1 MAKLKYIQLILL
13 CFIFS
18 KINGQCLTDFY
29 YQKAIDKNPSIEQQA
44 KQFYQSIQHFS
55 NTQRSTKIIIPVVF
69 HVIHT
74 NGAENIS
81 KAQIEDAIRLL
92 NLAFSN
98 NHPNK
103 ASIRAPFK
111 SIASNCEI
119 EFRLAKIDPYGQCTD
134 GINRIYSPLHLSATD
149 EVKNIA
155 GARWDNSQYL
165 NIWTVSFIDHQTP
178 GGQGVAGY
186 SYLPYSISGN
196 NDPIDGVVILH
207 NCIGTIG
214 TGRSDLMGAT
224 LTHEIGHY
232 LGLIHTFNDGCFGTD
247 YCDDTPPVANEFT
260 NSGCPSNGNSCNS
273 DNPDLIDQWENYMD
287 YSNGACQSL
296 FSSDQRDIMR
306 STLANFSFR
315 SIMVSLN
322 NLKATGVEFS
332 NQSPI
337 AFFTSN
343 TRIACVGE
351 AVTYYNNACRAI
363 STSTLWDFEGA
374 NLNSSTKDTVI
385 VHYNKPGKYKVNLN
399 VSNAYGSD
407 LLTVEDYI
415 EIRDRIAL
423 FKPGLLQGFEA
434 LDWLTTSGWEI
445 WKQGDDAFKVDPTVA
460 YSGNRCLIAPINNM
474 AYKSQLYE
482 LVSPPIDL
490 RPLKVLS
497 PKISMMAAYI
507 RQSTASTEKLRL
519 YMSRGCGDVWELLF
533 QKGANSL
540 SYNSSSYQ
548 SNFKPKNKSE
558 WQLLSHNLSV
568 YENDSNVR
576 FKIQVESGGT
586 NSVYIDDI
594 NISNYYSGI
603 IETEQAFQ
611 VQYFP
616 NPATR
621 FLSINYQNESGPT
634 EVWLENMLGQKIVQV
649 IEEQSKCGVI
659 AIDFKQ
665 NGTALIGVYILK
677 IRANNQV
684 ISKKLIFA
692 N

>member
-1 MAKLKYIQLILL
+1 MAMLKYIQFILF

-18 KINGQCLTDFY
+18 EMNSQCLTDFY
-29 YQKAIDKNPSIEQQA
+29 YQKAIEKNPSIEQQA
-44 KQFYQSIQHFS
+44 SQFYQSIQHFS
-55 NTQRSTKIIIPVVF
+55 NTQRAAKIIIPVVF

-74 NGAENIS
+74 NGVENIS
-81 KAQIEDAIRLL
+81 KAQIKDAIRLL

-103 ASIRAPFK
+103 GNIRAPFK

-119 EFRLAKIDPYGQCTD
+119 EFRLAQIDPNGQCTD

-155 GARWDNSQYL
+155 GARWDNSKYL
-165 NIWTVSFIDHQTP
+165 NIWTASFIEHLTP

-186 SYLPYSISGN
+186 SYLPYSINGS

-214 TGRSDLMGAT
+214 TGRADLMGGT
-224 LTHEIGHY
+224 LTHEVGHY
-232 LGLIHTFNDGCFGTD
+232 LGLIHTFNGGCFGSD

-260 NSGCPSNGNSCNS
+260 NGGCPSNGNSCKS
-273 DNPDLIDQWENYMD
+273 DNPDLLDQWENYMD
-287 YSNGACQSL
+287 YSGGACQSM

-306 STLANFSFR
+306 STFTSFSFR
-315 SIMVSLN
+315 ANMVSLN
-322 NLKATGVEFS
+322 NLKVTGVELS

-343 TRIACVGE
+343 TRTACIGE
-351 AVTYYNNACRAI
+351 AVTYYNTACRALP
-363 STSTLWDFEGA
+363 TSVLWDFEGA
-374 NLNSSTKDTVI
+374 NLNSANKDTVT
-385 VHYNKPGKYKVNLN
+385 VYYNKPGKYKVSLN
-399 VSNAYGSD
+399 VSNAFGSD
-407 LLTVEDYI
+407 LLTAEDYI
-415 EIRDRIAL
+415 EIRDRVAPI
-423 FKPGLLQGFEA
+423 KPALLQGFEA
-434 LDWLTTSGWEI
+434 VDWLNTSGWEI
-445 WKQGDDAFKVDPTVA
+445 WKQGDDAFKVDQSVA
-460 YSGNRCLIAPINNM
+460 YSGSKCLIAPINNM

-490 RPLKVLS
+490 RPLKGLS

-507 RQSTASTEKLRL
+507 RQSTSSTEKLRL

-540 SYNSSSYQ
+540 SYNSSIYQ

-558 WQLLSHNLSV
+558 WQLLSHNLSA

-576 FKIQVESGGT
+576 FKIQVESGEN

-603 IETEQAFQ
+603 DETEQAFE
-611 VQYFP
+611 VQIFP

-621 FLSINYQNESGPT
+621 FLSINYQNESGTT

-649 IEEQSKCGVI
+649 MDEQSKYGVI

-665 NGTALIGVYILK
+665 NDTPLIGVYILK